1 MDRVFCW
8 QTESCLVFCTD
19 VMLYWNH
26 HKEYA
31 RDKLDDRTATYPW
44 DKVLRLE

>member
-1 MDRVFCW
+1 MICQHHCANGRR
-8 QTESCLVFCTD
+8 VFCTD